1 MSTAPTILLVEDN
14 ALMAAGIRSN
24 LEFEGYTVLTA
35 DTGAEGVRLANE
47 AAPALVVLDVMLPD
61 TDGYRVLRDL
71 RESGNPVPV
80 LMLTALG
87 EEADKVRGFRF
98 GADDYVTKPFGL
110 MELLAR
116 VAALLR
122 RTHPAS
128 ARENG
133 RGAPGDVMLH
143 RFGDVQVD
151 LATRTVMRRGAEVA
165 LRPREFDLLA
175 ALLRHR
181 GALLSRDTLLR
192 EVWGYGEQVVSRT
205 VDTHLAELR
214 RKLEDDPAAP
224 QWLLTVRKAGYR
236 LALASASGAPVADP
250 SDDAPPDATTVG
262 DSAVRRSAAARNAA
276 ARGRP

>member
-1 MSTAPTILLVEDN
+1 MSAAVLTILLIEDN

-24 LEFEGYTVLTA
+24 LEFEGYAVVTA
-35 DTGAEGVRLANE
+35 DTGAEGLRLARE
-47 AAPALVVLDVMLPD
+47 AAPTLVILDVMLPD

-71 RESGNPVPV
+71 RDRGDHVPV

-122 RTHPAS
+122 RTQQGALS
-128 ARENG
+128 GLDAAR
-133 RGAPGDVMLH
+133 H
-143 RFGDVQVD
+143 TFGDVRVD
-151 LATRTVMRRGAEVA
+151 IATRTVTRRGAAVA

-175 ALLRHR
+175 ALLRRR
-181 GALLSRDTLLR
+181 GTLLSRETLLR

-224 QWLLTVRKAGYR
+224 QWLITVRKAGYR
-236 LALASASGAPVADP
+236 FALASASGAPVADP
-250 SDDAPPDATTVG
+250 SDDGPAVAMEVG
-262 DSAVRRSAAARNAA
+262 DSAAAARRNPA